1 MRHTKQNINR
11 RQHRQYQPD
20 GASKQI
26 NALLQEGLLADGTRA
41 DLLKNNL
48 VLIVPQGN
56 REIMTIED
64 MGKVVFE
71 KYGFESL

>member
-11 RQHRQYQPD
+11 RQHRQYQLD